1 LSAGRKP
8 EQAHVLAWPDPKRR
22 PRPAPSAGEMRIE
35 IDDSTAPADRLAT
48 DAARPPS
55 RAGEAWR
62 LAAALAAYALL
73 AVVYL
78 RPIWRVFATRIA
90 PDPFDPIFNLYVLK
104 WVAHEAHRGF
114 AGFWDAPF
122 FYPARG
128 VLAYS
133 DHLLGPGLAAAV
145 IAALVPAGMPRWLPS
160 YNFLFFS
167 SFAATGLS
175 ACFVLRRGRLGWA
188 AAWLGGAMYAF
199 SPFRWDQLSHLQ
211 ILLMQCIPVTLWSF
225 DQMLVRPNRGRA
237 ALFLLFYLLHLS
249 GGCYLAYMIHIP
261 LAVLLANRFPELL
274 RRRRWRAELPL
285 LGGAGLLAAGA
296 AAALFGEYWRVAR
309 SAGLH
314 WGTGPAQSLGAS
326 ALSYLTPSAS
336 NLYSH
341 LFPQHLFRSEN
352 SLFPGW
358 LAAGLA
364 LLGARDLWRRYRR
377 PPLGRLSAARRL
389 ALLSLPALACAG
401 WLAGEVRTWSRPDAP
416 VHPSAALL
424 RWIPGTGYAAGLLL
438 VALGIGGWL
447 LLRRRWLGGWPLR
460 WEEIDPWERGLLAA
474 GAATAALSFPI
485 FFLPATQILPGLSAM
500 RVPARFDAFTSFTI
514 VWLAAA
520 ALDRRL
526 AGKAGSRGAPGIAGL
541 PAAAASAELPPAA
554 TSPGLSAAAAAAPG
568 GLPAAGPVA
577 SPAAGR
583 RAGQVG
589 RVGRVGFGRRGLPA
603 GAGGPGLLAL
613 ILALLLV
620 ELFPR
625 PIGWVGMPD
634 EDDFPDVYSWIA
646 EQPDIHALLEVP
658 LADPSMPSSYLVD
671 ISYMYFESSH
681 WKPLVNGYSAHAPL
695 AVQRLRQ
702 RCCWPGPDNAT
713 LEELRSWG
721 VTHLL
726 IHRSELP
733 AWQRAR
739 LDPWAAAAR
748 AELLYAG
755 GGDRVYRI
763 ARPAPAPRWPAVH

>member
-1 LSAGRKP
+1 MRD
-8 EQAHVLAWPDPKRR
+8 ETDPT
-22 PRPAPSAGEMRIE
+22 P
-35 IDDSTAPADRLAT
+35 PADRP
-48 DAARPPS
+48 AAAAGRAPS
-55 RAGEAWR
+55 RSGELWR
-62 LAAALAAYALL
+62 LAAALAVYVLL
-73 AVVYL
+73 AALYL
-78 RPIWRVFATRIA
+78 RPIWRVFATHIA

-133 DHLLGPGLAAAV
+133 DHLLGPGLVAAAL
-145 IAALVPAGMPRWLPS
+145 AALVPTGMPRWLPS
-160 YNFLFFS
+160 YNFLFLA
-167 SFAATGLS
+167 SFATTGLS
-175 ACFVLRRGRLGWA
+175 ACFVLRRSRLGWA

-199 SPFRWDQLSHLQ
+199 SPFRWEQLSHLQ
-211 ILLMQCIPVTLWSF
+211 VLLMQCIPVTLWSF
-225 DQMLVRPNRGRA
+225 DQMLARPTGRRT

-249 GGCYLAYMIHIP
+249 GGCYLAYMIHVP

-274 RRRRWRAELPL
+274 RRRRWQVELPL

-309 SAGLH
+309 DAGLH
-314 WGTGPAQSLGAS
+314 WGPGPARSLGAS
-326 ALSYLTPSAS
+326 ALSYLTPSVS
-336 NLYSH
+336 NLYFG

-377 PPLGRLSAARRL
+377 PPVGRLSAGRCL
-389 ALLSLPALACAG
+389 ALVSLLALAVAG

-416 VHPSAALL
+416 ARPPAALE

-438 VALGIGGWL
+438 LALGIGGWL

-460 WEEIDPWERGLLAA
+460 WGEIDPWERGLLAA
-474 GAATAALSFPI
+474 GAVTAALSFPL
-485 FFLPATQILPGLSAM
+485 FFAPATQILPGLMSM
-500 RVPARFDAFTSFTI
+500 RVPARFDAFTSFAI

-526 AGKAGSRGAPGIAGL
+526 AALAGFGR
-541 PAAAASAELPPAA
+541 ASG
-554 TSPGLSAAAAAAPG
+554 S
-568 GLPAAGPVA
+568 AGP
-577 SPAAGR
+577 R
-583 RAGQVG
+583 I
-589 RVGRVGFGRRGLPA
+589 GFGRRRLPA
-603 GAGGPGLLAL
+603 GAGAPGLLAL

-620 ELFPR
+620 ELCPR
-625 PIGWVGMPD
+625 PIGWAEMPD

-646 EQPDIHALLEVP
+646 QQPDIHALLEVP
-658 LADPSMPSSYLVD
+658 LADPSLPGPYLMD
-671 ISYMYFESSH
+671 ASYMYFESLH
-681 WKPLVNGYSAHAPL
+681 WKPLVNGYSAFAPL

-726 IHRSELP
+726 VHRFELP
-733 AWQRAR
+733 AWQRQR
-739 LDPWAAAAR
+739 LDAWAAEAQ

-763 ARPAPAPRWPAVH
+763 ARIARPARPAPAPR

>member
-1 LSAGRKP
+1 
-8 EQAHVLAWPDPKRR
+8 
-22 PRPAPSAGEMRIE
+22 MRIE
-35 IDDSTAPADRLAT
+35 IDPTPPSERPATAAERAT
-48 DAARPPS
+48 S

-62 LAAALAAYALL
+62 LAAALAAYAVL
-73 AVVYL
+73 AVLYL
-78 RPIWRVFATRIA
+78 RPIWRLFATHIA

-133 DHLLGPGLAAAV
+133 DHLLGPGLVAAAF
-145 IAALVPAGMPRWLPS
+145 ASLVPAGMPRWLPA

-211 ILLMQCIPVTLWSF
+211 LLLMQCIPVTLWSF
-225 DQMLVRPNRGRA
+225 DQMLARPTRRRA

-249 GGCYLAYMIHIP
+249 GGCYLAYMIHVP
-261 LAVLLANRFPELL
+261 LAVLLANRLPALL

-285 LGGAGLLAAGA
+285 LGGAGLLAASA
-296 AAALFGEYWRVAR
+296 AAGLFGEYWRVMQ

-314 WGTGPAQSLGAS
+314 WGPGPARSLGAS

-336 NLYSH
+336 NLYAQ

-377 PPLGRLSAARRL
+377 PPLGRLSAGRRL
-389 ALLSLPALACAG
+389 ALISLPALACSG

-416 VHPSAALL
+416 AHPPAALV

-460 WEEIDPWERGLLAA
+460 WGEIEPWERGLLAA

-485 FFLPATQILPGLSAM
+485 FFAPATQILPGLSAM
-500 RVPARFDAFTSFTI
+500 RVPARFDAFTSFAI

-526 AGKAGSRGAPGIAGL
+526 APTAGPGGQ
-541 PAAAASAELPPAA
+541 PATGPSAPPA
-554 TSPGLSAAAAAAPG
+554 TRL
-568 GLPAAGPVA
+568 
-577 SPAAGR
+577 
-583 RAGQVG
+583 RAG
-589 RVGRVGFGRRGLPA
+589 RVGGIGRGRRWLQA
-603 GAGGPGLLAL
+603 GAGGRGLLAL
-613 ILALLLV
+613 ILALLLL

-625 PIGWVGMPD
+625 PISWAEMPD

-658 LADPSMPSSYLVD
+658 LPDPSLPNSYLVD
-671 ISYMYFESSH
+671 ISYMYFESLH
-681 WKPLVNGYSAHAPL
+681 WKPLVNGYSAHTPP

-702 RCCWPGPDNAT
+702 RCCWPGPDRAT
-713 LEELRSWG
+713 QEELRSWG

-726 IHRSELP
+726 IHRLGLP
-733 AWQRAR
+733 AWQRGR
-739 LDPWAAAAR
+739 LDAWAAEAR

-763 ARPAPAPRWPAVH
+763 APIARPAPAAR